1 MIKNETRES
10 AHLRSRVKDLSVVP
24 NVVSFTGLFAAITPI
39 AKLKKNDEGLYD
51 PVLIRDTDSLIANF
65 GDPRIDPEKYIDLYS
80 IMQVVGNGTS
90 CYVAK
95 VNSGDA
101 GVYKFPFVA
110 DPDYIQ
116 NFTENQGIA
125 SPSDNIKLGDRTV
138 TIVGLKN
145 KYVITKIFGYKK
157 VKPENVD
164 DQNWHTI
171 SNDLS
176 FYVDKYNAF
185 NNSTTPTNT
194 IPQGGIDPDVAKQE
208 KYGNDL
214 NDKYT
219 WDIVADAEHEGE
231 FKLTITFVNAE
242 IINEYNL
249 VAYGAIDPSWG
260 AEPIIVK
267 PVMSKLEVEDDE
279 PGDPIPPRL
288 EVNPDTGAITLESTA
303 QLNNEYILLE
313 NTIKDIKD
321 TLKGY
326 IDGATDISIEYIY
339 DGRKLK
345 ITATPTVPTHSAGDD
360 WDWTITENTSIPVQG
375 VTRGSHA
382 VIGYSSMAEDLTFKT
397 YISQTKPYSLHVYYL
412 NVEVL
417 NADGTNTLGKAR
429 VKLEDTTTNQSLV
442 NNLNSSLGTIVRFE
456 LIDPSTEGA
465 CIKKE
470 RGANSIV
477 KAIMDAHVGTP
488 QRTLKVPE
496 DLEPYII
503 DCQPMFKVSMQDYID
518 ALEQFKAK
526 KYVGCLMADLTAPV
540 SRDLEDADKPDD
552 SNDET
557 YKAKQYDLL
566 KPGEV
571 YLPSSEDRRALHYNL
586 KQIAC
591 ERKDCTVILSTPY
604 YPDRENQTAFTLDDA
619 CDWVTS
625 QGRYSDLWEYGVS
638 NTVDYSIQSFYLEIY
653 FSWLMQTCTKI
664 ESGLAKSVKV
674 LTAPANLVINNV
686 LTSYRERGVHLPV
699 AGDQYGTLPETCT
712 VTVNPK
718 TKAERDQ
725 LVQCR
730 INPIYDTGTR
740 GIQIYGNET
749 LNAAYTDLNAAHI
762 ARTLVRI
769 RSQVDEYTETLKF
782 LINSQILWDQW
793 KNYVSMYILEPYK
806 SVNALAEYSV
816 KMGEDTTSREE
827 IANRTINGIINL
839 RFYQSAEIF
848 DLTFAV
854 YSTATTLE
862 AEGVL

>member
-24 NVVSFTGLFAAITPI
+24 NIVSFTVLFAAITPI
-39 AKLKKNDEGLYD
+39 AKLKKTDDGLYE

-95 VNSGDA
+95 VNSGDT
-101 GVYKFPFVA
+101 GVYKFPFVS
-110 DPDYIQ
+110 DPDYNQ
-116 NFTENQGIA
+116 DFAENTGI
-125 SPSDNIKLGDRTV
+125 SSDEDLSDEHEITSSCRTV
-138 TIVGLKN
+138 TIAGLKN

-157 VKPENVD
+157 DSAER
-164 DQNWHTI
+164 TI
-171 SNDLS
+171 TNGFS
-176 FYVDKYNAF
+176 FYVDEYNAF
-185 NNSTTPTNT
+185 NEDG
-194 IPQGGIDPDVAKQE
+194 IILQGGIPQNIIASE
-208 KYGNDL
+208 KHGNDL

-231 FKLTITFVNAE
+231 FKLTVTFTNAE

-260 AEPIIVK
+260 AEPIVVE
-267 PVMSKLEVEDDE
+267 PRMSTVEVEGDE
-279 PGDPIPPRL
+279 IPRSVSKVL
-288 EVNPDTGAITLESTA
+288 DVDSATGAITLESTT

-313 NTIKDIKD
+313 SAIKYLEDE
-321 TLKGY
+321 LKKCLGSENESDY
-326 IDGATDISIEYIY
+326 VSIEYTY
-339 DGRKLK
+339 DNRKLV
-345 ITATPTVPTHSAGDD
+345 ITATPHVTSHEDLWEPND
-360 WDWTITENTSIPVQG
+360 WDFNGVEGIPIQG
-375 VTRGSHA
+375 VARESHA
-382 VIGYSSMAEDLTFKT
+382 IIGYSSMAEDLTFKT

-477 KAIMDAHVGTP
+477 KVIMDAHVGTP
-488 QRTLKVPE
+488 QKTLKVPE

-503 DCQPMFKVSMQDYID
+503 DCQPKFKVSMQDYIN

-540 SRDLEDADKPDD
+540 SRDLEDADKEDSIDD
-552 SNDET
+552 EYVNKHYE
-557 YKAKQYDLL
+557 LL

-571 YLPSSEDRRALHYNL
+571 YLPSSEDRRSLHYNL

-604 YPDRENQTAFTLDDA
+604 YPDRENKTAFTIDDA

-638 NTVDYSIQSFYLEIY
+638 NTVDYSEQSFYLEVY
-653 FSWLMQTCTKI
+653 FSWLNQTCTKI

-674 LTAPANLVINNV
+674 LTAPANLVVNNV

-749 LNAAYTDLNAAHI
+749 LNAGYTDLSAAHI
-762 ARTLVRI
+762 ARTLVNI
-769 RSQVDEYTETLKF
+769 RHQVDEYTETLKF

-793 KNYVSMYILEPYK
+793 KNYVSMYILEPFK
-806 SVNALAEYSV
+806 AVNAIAEYDV
-816 KMGEDTTSREE
+816 KMGEDTTSREL
-827 IANRTINGIINL
+827 IANRTINGIISI
-839 RFYQSAEIF
+839 RFYQAAEIF
-848 DLTFAV
+848 DLTFVV

-862 AEGVL
+862 EEGVI

>member
-39 AKLKKNDEGLYD
+39 SKLKKNDDGLYE
-51 PVLIRDTDSLIANF
+51 PVLIRDTESLIANF

-101 GVYKFPFVA
+101 GVYKFPFIA
-110 DPDYIQ
+110 DPDY
-116 NFTENQGIA
+116 NKDFAENTGIDTGTT
-125 SPSDNIKLGDRTV
+125 SDEHELTFGSRTV
-138 TIVGLKN
+138 TITGLKN

-157 VKPENVD
+157 GSAEY
-164 DQNWHTI
+164 TI
-171 SNDLS
+171 TNDFS
-176 FYVDKYNAF
+176 FYVDKYNVFGEGNA
-185 NNSTTPTNT
+185 
-194 IPQGGIDPDVAKQE
+194 IIQQGGIPQDIIASE
-208 KYGNDL
+208 KHGNDL

-219 WDIVADAEHEGE
+219 WDIVVDAEHEGE
-231 FKLTITFVNAE
+231 FKLTVTFTNAE

-260 AEPIIVK
+260 AEPIV
-267 PVMSKLEVEDDE
+267 VE
-279 PGDPIPPRL
+279 PRMNTVGDGEL
-288 EVNPDTGAITLESTA
+288 SQDALYVDPDTGAITLESNT

-313 NTIKDIKD
+313 STIKDLED
-321 TLKGY
+321 ELKNHLNSENESDY
-326 IDGATDISIEYIY
+326 VSIEYTY
-339 DGRKLK
+339 DNRKLV
-345 ITATPTVPTHSAGDD
+345 ITATPHITVSKEYWLATD
-360 WDWTITENTSIPVQG
+360 WDFNDIEGIPIQG
-375 VTRGSHA
+375 VARESHA

-477 KAIMDAHVGTP
+477 KVIMDAHVGAP
-488 QRTLKVPE
+488 QKTLKVPE

-503 DCQPMFKVSMQDYID
+503 DCQPKFKVSMQDYIN

-540 SRDLEDADKPDD
+540 SRDLEDADKEGSTDD
-552 SNDET
+552 EYVN
-557 YKAKQYDLL
+557 KQYELL

-571 YLPSSEDRRALHYNL
+571 YLPSSEDRRSLHYNL

-604 YPDRENQTAFTLDDA
+604 YPDRKNKTALTIDDA

-638 NTVDYSIQSFYLEIY
+638 NTVDYSEQSFYLEVY
-653 FSWLMQTCTKI
+653 FSWLNQTCTKI
-664 ESGLAKSVKV
+664 ESDLAKSVKV
-674 LTAPANLVINNV
+674 LTAPANLVVNNV

-699 AGDQYGTLPETCT
+699 AGDQYGTLPETCA
-712 VTVNPK
+712 VTVNPR

-740 GIQIYGNET
+740 GVQIYGNET
-749 LNAAYTDLNAAHI
+749 LNAGYTDLNAAHI
-762 ARTLVRI
+762 ARTLVNI
-769 RSQVDEYTETLKF
+769 RHQVDEYTETLKF

-793 KNYVSMYILEPYK
+793 KNYVSMYILEPFK
-806 SVNALAEYSV
+806 AVNAIAEYDV

-827 IANRTINGIINL
+827 IANRTINGIISL
-839 RFYQSAEIF
+839 RFYQAAEIF
-848 DLTFAV
+848 DLTFVV

-862 AEGVL
+862 EEGVI

>member
-110 DPDYIQ
+110 DPDY
-116 NFTENQGIA
+116 NPDEKFAAGVPLSGELNGT
-125 SPSDNIKLGDRTV
+125 RTV
-138 TIVGLKN
+138 TLSGLKN
-145 KYVITKIFGYKK
+145 KYVITKIIGYKK
-157 VKPENVD
+157 DNAEATGIAAD
-164 DQNWHTI
+164 F
-171 SNDLS
+171 S
-176 FYVDKYNAF
+176 FYADQYNTF
-185 NNSTTPTNT
+185 NNSSNPTG
-194 IPQGGIDPDVAKQE
+194 IIEQGGIDPDVVAQE
-208 KYGNDL
+208 KNGNDL

-219 WDIVADAEHEGE
+219 WDIVADADHKGE
-231 FKLTITFVNAE
+231 FKLTITFVNDE
-242 IINEYNL
+242 IINKYSL

-260 AEPIIVK
+260 AEPIKVK
-267 PVMSKLEVEDDE
+267 PKMDDE
-279 PGDPIPPRL
+279 TPAVLVVDR
-288 EVNPDTGAITLESTA
+288 ETGAIKLESTT

-313 NTIKDIKD
+313 STIKK
-321 TLKGY
+321 LK
-326 IDGATDISIEYIY
+326 TDLKSACNASESDDVSIEYTY
-339 DGRKLK
+339 TSGKLV
-345 ITATPTVPTHSAGDD
+345 ITATPHITGHSVPWTPTDWNFDDSAE
-360 WDWTITENTSIPVQG
+360 ILIKG

-382 VIGYSSMAEDLTFKT
+382 IIGYSSMAEDLTFKT

-488 QRTLKVPE
+488 QKTLKVPE

-503 DCQPMFKVSMQDYID
+503 DCQPKFKVSMQDYID

-557 YKAKQYDLL
+557 YKAKNYNLL

>member
-101 GVYKFPFVA
+101 GVYKFPFVS
-110 DPDYIQ
+110 DPDYKKDFAK
-116 NFTENQGIA
+116 NTGIA
-125 SPSDNIKLGDRTV
+125 PEKFTLGSRTV
-138 TIVGLKN
+138 TITGLKN

-157 VKPENVD
+157 ETAPIQIPSD
-164 DQNWHTI
+164 F
-171 SNDLS
+171 S
-176 FYVDKYNAF
+176 FYVDEYSTF
-185 NNSTTPTNT
+185 NNSISPTA
-194 IPQGGIDPDVAKQE
+194 IDKQGGIDPDVVAQE

-219 WDIVADAEHEGE
+219 WDIVADAENEGE
-231 FKLTITFVNAE
+231 FKLTITFVNDE
-242 IINEYNL
+242 IINKYHL

-260 AEPIIVK
+260 AEPIMVTPK
-267 PVMSKLEVEDDE
+267 MSISEEDDGQ
-279 PGDPIPPRL
+279 PVLDI
-288 EVNPDTGAITLESTA
+288 NSDTGAITLESTT

-313 NTIKDIKD
+313 STIKALKD
-321 TLKGY
+321 TLKAA
-326 IDGATDISIEYIY
+326 IDEETGEDDDVSIEYTY
-339 DGRKLK
+339 NNRMLV
-345 ITATPTVPTHSAGDD
+345 ITATPHVTAHEEPWMPRH
-360 WDWTITENTSIPVQG
+360 WDFSIAADVPVQG
-375 VTRGSHA
+375 VTRDSHA
-382 VIGYSSMAEDLTFKT
+382 IIGYSSMAEDLTFKT

-488 QRTLKVPE
+488 QETLKVPE

-503 DCQPMFKVSMQDYID
+503 DCQPKFKVSMQDYID

-526 KYVGCLMADLTAPV
+526 RYVGCLMADLTAPV

-552 SNDET
+552 SEDED

-586 KQIAC
+586 KQVAC

-604 YPDRENQTAFTLDDA
+604 YPSRDNQTAFTLDDA
-619 CDWVTS
+619 CNWVTS

-638 NTVDYSIQSFYLEIY
+638 NTADYSIQSFYLEIY

-699 AGDQYGTLPETCT
+699 AGDQYGTLPETCA

-806 SVNALAEYSV
+806 SVNALAEYSI

>member
-1 MIKNETRES
+1 MIKNETHES

-65 GDPRIDPEKYIDLYS
+65 GDPRIDPEKYVDLYD

-101 GVYKFPFVA
+101 GVYKFPFLA
-110 DPDYIQ
+110 DPDYNKDE
-116 NFTENQGIA
+116 NFGSNAVLNTTIG
-125 SPSDNIKLGDRTV
+125 KRTV
-138 TIVGLKN
+138 TINGLKN
-145 KYVITKIFGYKK
+145 KYVITKIIGYKNNAAI
-157 VKPENVD
+157 PD
-164 DQNWHTI
+164 GF
-171 SNDLS
+171 S
-176 FYVDKYNAF
+176 FYADKYNAF
-185 NNSTTPTNT
+185 NSNEKPTSIDTENAG
-194 IPQGGIDPDVAKQE
+194 IPDSIAAEE
-208 KYGNDL
+208 KNGNDL

-219 WDIVADAEHEGE
+219 WDIVADTKYKDR
-231 FKLTITFVNAE
+231 FNLTITFVNDE
-242 IINEYNL
+242 IVNDYDL

-260 AEPIIVK
+260 AEPIVVTPATIDHDINDKTQKV
-267 PVMSKLEVEDDE
+267 LA
-279 PGDPIPPRL
+279 
-288 EVNPDTGAITLESTA
+288 VNSETGAITLESTT

-313 NTIKDIKD
+313 NTIKKLKN
-321 TLKGY
+321 TLKY
-326 IDGATDISIEYIY
+326 ACAGAGESDDVSIEYSY
-339 DGRKLK
+339 DSRKLV
-345 ITATPTVPTHSAGDD
+345 IIATPHIATHGDDPWDKDD
-360 WDWTITENTSIPVQG
+360 WDLSGTEEIVIQG

-382 VIGYSSMAEDLTFKT
+382 IIGYSSMAEDLTFKT
-397 YISQTKPYSLHVYYL
+397 YISQAKPYSLHVYYL

-417 NADGTNTLGKAR
+417 NADGTNKLGKAR

-477 KAIMDAHVGTP
+477 KAIMDKHVGI
-488 QRTLKVPE
+488 QQKTLKVPE

-526 KYVGCLMADLTAPV
+526 KYAGCLMADLTAPV
-540 SRDLEDADKPDD
+540 SRDLDDADKDD
-552 SNDET
+552 NDTSDE
-557 YKAKQYDLL
+557 YKAKHYDLL

-571 YLPSSEDRRALHYNL
+571 YLPSSDDRRALHYNL

-604 YPDRENQTAFTLDDA
+604 YPDRENQTVFTLDDA

-699 AGDQYGTLPETCT
+699 AGDQYGTLPETCA

>member
-110 DPDYIQ
+110 DPDYKMDSKISKGA
-116 NFTENQGIA
+116 FLEELTSG
-125 SPSDNIKLGDRTV
+125 SRTV
-138 TIVGLKN
+138 TIDHLKN
-145 KYVITKIFGYKK
+145 KYAITKIFGYKK

-164 DQNWHTI
+164 DQNWHKIT
-171 SNDLS
+171 NAFS
-176 FYVDKYNAF
+176 FYVDAF
-185 NNSTTPTNT
+185 NVFEENDGNITGINT
-194 IPQGGIDPDVAKQE
+194 ENAGIPDTIIAQE

-260 AEPIIVK
+260 AEPIMVAPKFGTIEHDGVQT
-267 PVMSKLEVEDDE
+267 D
-279 PGDPIPPRL
+279 IL
-288 EVNPDTGAITLESTA
+288 EVNTDTGAITLESTT
-303 QLNNEYILLE
+303 QLNNEYILLK
-313 NTIKDIKD
+313 NTIKDLKN
-321 TLKGY
+321 TLKSY
-326 IDGATDISIEYIY
+326 LAGATDISIEYTY

-345 ITATPTVPTHSAGDD
+345 IIATPNVPTHSADE
-360 WDWTITENTSIPVQG
+360 WDWTIEKTTEIPVQG

-465 CIKKE
+465 CIKKD

-488 QRTLKVPE
+488 QKTLKVPE

-503 DCQPMFKVSMQDYID
+503 DCQPKFKVSMQDYID

-699 AGDQYGTLPETCT
+699 AGDQYGTLPETCA

>member
-65 GDPRIDPEKYIDLYS
+65 GDPRIDPEKYVDLYD

-110 DPDYIQ
+110 DPDYNPDE
-116 NFTENQGIA
+116 NFAGGVPLSGELNGT
-125 SPSDNIKLGDRTV
+125 RTV
-138 TIVGLKN
+138 TLSGLKN
-145 KYVITKIFGYKK
+145 KYVITKIIGYKK
-157 VKPENVD
+157 DPNSSAD
-164 DQNWHTI
+164 FDF
-171 SNDLS
+171 S
-176 FYVDKYNAF
+176 FYADKYNAF
-185 NNSTTPTNT
+185 NNDV
-194 IPQGGIDPDVAKQE
+194 IEEQAGIDPIVAAKE
-208 KYGNDL
+208 KDGNDL

-219 WDIVADAEHEGE
+219 WDIVADTEDT
-231 FKLTITFVNAE
+231 FKITITFVNDE
-242 IINEYNL
+242 IVNDYDLI
-249 VAYGAIDPSWG
+249 AYGAIDPSWG
-260 AEPIIVK
+260 AEPIVVK
-267 PVMSKLEVEDDE
+267 PVTFDHDNDDE
-279 PGDPIPPRL
+279 TQ
-288 EVNPDTGAITLESTA
+288 EVLVVDRETGAIKLESTT
-303 QLNNEYILLE
+303 QLNNEYILLKSTVKKLE
-313 NTIKDIKD
+313 DD
-321 TLKGY
+321 LKLKLV
-326 IDGATDISIEYIY
+326 DADASDSVSIEYSY
-339 DGRKLK
+339 KSGKLV
-345 ITATPTVPTHSAGDD
+345 IIATPHVDAHDAWTYEDWNLAGTDEID
-360 WDWTITENTSIPVQG
+360 VKG

-382 VIGYSSMAEDLTFKT
+382 IIGYSSMAEDLTFKT

-503 DCQPMFKVSMQDYID
+503 DCQPKFKVSMQDYID

-526 KYVGCLMADLTAPV
+526 KYAGCLMADLTAPV

-557 YKAKQYDLL
+557 YKAKNYNLL

>member
-65 GDPRIDPEKYIDLYS
+65 GDPRIDPEKYVDLYD

-101 GVYKFPFVA
+101 GVYKFPFAA
-110 DPDYIQ
+110 DPDY
-116 NFTENQGIA
+116 NQDEQFNGGVVL
-125 SPSDNIKLGDRTV
+125 SELTPGSRTV
-138 TIVGLKN
+138 TISGLKN
-145 KYVITKIFGYKK
+145 KYVITKIIGYNK
-157 VKPENVD
+157 ENAESTGIGAD
-164 DQNWHTI
+164 F
-171 SNDLS
+171 S
-176 FYVDKYNAF
+176 FYADQYNAF
-185 NNSTTPTNT
+185 NDPSNPTG
-194 IPQGGIDPDVAKQE
+194 IVEQGGFAPEVVAQE
-208 KYGNDL
+208 KNGNDL

-219 WDIVADAEHEGE
+219 WDIVADSDHDGE
-231 FKLTITFVNAE
+231 FILTITFVNDE
-242 IINEYNL
+242 IINTYNL

-260 AEPIIVK
+260 AEPIKVT
-267 PVMSKLEVEDDE
+267 PVTVDHDNNDE
-279 PGDPIPPRL
+279 TPAILVVDR
-288 EVNPDTGAITLESTA
+288 ENGAIKLESTT

-313 NTIKDIKD
+313 D
-321 TLKGY
+321 TVEKLKAVLKTACHAAES
-326 IDGATDISIEYIY
+326 DDVHIEYTY
-339 DGRKLK
+339 DSRKLV
-345 ITATPTVPTHSAGDD
+345 ITATPDVTAHDGPWTYED
-360 WDWTITENTSIPVQG
+360 WDFTGADEILIKG

-382 VIGYSSMAEDLTFKT
+382 IIGYSSMAEDLTFKT

-417 NADGTNTLGKAR
+417 NVDGTNTLGKAR

-488 QRTLKVPE
+488 QKTLKVPE

-526 KYVGCLMADLTAPV
+526 KYTGCLMADLTAPV

-552 SNDET
+552 SNDKT
-557 YKAKQYDLL
+557 YKAKHYELL

>member
-65 GDPRIDPEKYIDLYS
+65 GDPRIDPEKYVDLYD

-110 DPDYIQ
+110 DPDYNKDE
-116 NFTENQGIA
+116 NFTGGVPLSGELNGT
-125 SPSDNIKLGDRTV
+125 RTV
-138 TIVGLKN
+138 TLSGLKN
-145 KYVITKIFGYKK
+145 KYVITKIIGYKK
-157 VKPENVD
+157 DPNSSAD
-164 DQNWHTI
+164 FDF
-171 SNDLS
+171 S
-176 FYVDKYNAF
+176 FYADKYNAF
-185 NNSTTPTNT
+185 NEDV
-194 IPQGGIDPDVAKQE
+194 IEEQAGIDPEVVAQE
-208 KYGNDL
+208 KNGNDL

-219 WDIVADAEHEGE
+219 WEIVADAQHQGE
-231 FKLTITFVNAE
+231 FILTITFVNDE
-242 IINEYNL
+242 IIKGYDL

-260 AEPIIVK
+260 AEPIVVTPAMHTI
-267 PVMSKLEVEDDE
+267 EVEDDE
-279 PGDPIPPRL
+279 SDAPISQLDVDPT
-288 EVNPDTGAITLESTA
+288 TGTIKLESTT

-313 NTIKDIKD
+313 STIKDLKD
-321 TLKGY
+321 ALKTAC
-326 IDGATDISIEYIY
+326 DAAESDDVSIEYSY
-339 DGRKLK
+339 EGGKLV
-345 ITATPTVPTHSAGDD
+345 IIATPHVELHEGDWASDD
-360 WDWTITENTSIPVQG
+360 WNLDGTIAIKG
-375 VTRGSHA
+375 VTRSSHA
-382 VIGYSSMAEDLTFKT
+382 IIGYSSMAEDLTFKT
-397 YISQTKPYSLHVYYL
+397 YISQAKPYSLHVYYL
-412 NVEVL
+412 NVEIL

-477 KAIMDAHVGTP
+477 KAIMDKHVGTP
-488 QRTLKVPE
+488 QKTLKVPE

-526 KYVGCLMADLTAPV
+526 KYAGCLMADLTAPV
-540 SRDLEDADKPDD
+540 SRDLEDANKDESDPD
-552 SNDET
+552 
-557 YKAKQYDLL
+557 YVAKQYDLL

-571 YLPSSEDRRALHYNL
+571 YLPSSDDRRALHYNL

-699 AGDQYGTLPETCT
+699 AGDQYGTLPETCA

>member
-110 DPDYIQ
+110 DPDYQ
-116 NFTENQGIA
+116 TDDNA
-125 SPSDNIKLGDRTV
+125 SKQFKVLPDNMLSADNRTV
-138 TIVGLKN
+138 TLTGLKN

-157 VKPENVD
+157 EKLADVADQDWHNIVD
-164 DQNWHTI
+164 AF
-171 SNDLS
+171 S
-176 FYVDKYNAF
+176 FYVDKYKAF
-185 NNSTTPTNT
+185 NDGN
-194 IPQGGIDPDVAKQE
+194 IADQGGIPQTITSDE

-219 WDIVADAEHEGE
+219 WDIVADAKHADE
-231 FKLTITFVNAE
+231 FKLTITFVSDE
-242 IINEYNL
+242 IINDYNI
-249 VAYGAIDPSWG
+249 VVYAAIDPSWG
-260 AEPIIVK
+260 AEPITLK
-267 PVMSKLEVEDDE
+267 PVTYDHDKNSETQDVL
-279 PGDPIPPRL
+279 L
-288 EVNPDTGAITLESTA
+288 VNPETGTITLESTT

-313 NTIKDIKD
+313 STVKK
-321 TLKGY
+321 LKA
-326 IDGATDISIEYIY
+326 DLKSACSADDVSIEYTYTSGI
-339 DGRKLK
+339 LV
-345 ITATPTVPTHSAGDD
+345 ITATPRLAIPHEG
-360 WDWTITENTSIPVQG
+360 DWTDEDWNFSGWDFSGNKGIPIQG

-488 QRTLKVPE
+488 QKTLKVPK

-503 DCQPMFKVSMQDYID
+503 DCQPKFKVSMQDYID

-712 VTVNPK
+712 ITVNPK

>member
-65 GDPRIDPEKYIDLYS
+65 GDPRIDPEKYVDLYD

-101 GVYKFPFVA
+101 GVYKFPFVS
-110 DPDYIQ
+110 DPDYKMDSKISKGA
-116 NFTENQGIA
+116 FLEELTSG
-125 SPSDNIKLGDRTV
+125 SRTV
-138 TIVGLKN
+138 TIDRLKN
-145 KYVITKIFGYKK
+145 KYAITKIFGYKK
-157 VKPENVD
+157 DSSAHNIT
-164 DQNWHTI
+164 NAF
-171 SNDLS
+171 S
-176 FYVDKYNAF
+176 FYVDAF
-185 NNSTTPTNT
+185 NVFEENDGNITGINT
-194 IPQGGIDPDVAKQE
+194 ENAGIPDTIIAQE

-219 WDIVADAEHEGE
+219 WDIIADAEHEGE

-242 IINEYNL
+242 IINEYYL

-260 AEPIIVK
+260 AEPIMVAPKFGTIEHDGV
-267 PVMSKLEVEDDE
+267 PTD
-279 PGDPIPPRL
+279 IL
-288 EVNPDTGAITLESTA
+288 EVNTDTGAITLESTT

-313 NTIKDIKD
+313 NTIKDLKN
-321 TLKGY
+321 TLKSY
-326 IDGATDISIEYIY
+326 LAGATDISIEYTY

-345 ITATPTVPTHSAGDD
+345 ITATPNVPTHSADD
-360 WDWTITENTSIPVQG
+360 ELDWTIEKTTKIPVKG

-488 QRTLKVPE
+488 QKTLKVPE

-503 DCQPMFKVSMQDYID
+503 DCQPKFKVSMQDYID

-526 KYVGCLMADLTAPV
+526 KYAGCLMADLTAPV

-552 SNDET
+552 TDDDD
-557 YKAKQYDLL
+557 YKAKNYNLL

-699 AGDQYGTLPETCT
+699 AGDQYGTLPETCA